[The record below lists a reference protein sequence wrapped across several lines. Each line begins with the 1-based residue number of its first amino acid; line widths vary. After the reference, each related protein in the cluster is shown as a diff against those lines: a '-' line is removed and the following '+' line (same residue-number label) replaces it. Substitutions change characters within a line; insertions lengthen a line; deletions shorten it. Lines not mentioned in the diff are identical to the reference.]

1 MIQPLEKPHTP
12 AIEVVGDAEAGAAK
26 PVLPS
31 YKNLA
36 IAASVPN
43 AVAIAAALATV
54 HWRLAGSLFAGLLE
68 ALVMYAGIYAFVN
81 GASDMLLQSVG
92 GRAKVQSKAF
102 MPQFA
107 LVAVG
112 KFIAVGALLAAMYFL
127 LHVNLLQSLIGFF
140 IAQIAITLACVRS
153 LASQPLLSRHGRQ
166 RRRH

>member
-1 MIQPLEKPHTP
+1 MAQGEEAQSSP
-12 AIEVVGDAEAGAAK
+12 ANGAADQADGAPK
-26 PVLPS
+26 SVLPT
-31 YKNLA
+31 YKRLVV
-36 IAASVPN
+36 AAAVPN

-54 HWRLAGSLFAGLLE
+54 HWKLAESLFAGLLE

-81 GASDMLLQSVG
+81 GASDMLLQNVG
-92 GRAKVQSKAF
+92 GRARVQSKAF

-153 LASQPLLSRHGRQ
+153 LAAQPLMSRQGRG
-166 RRRH
+166 RR